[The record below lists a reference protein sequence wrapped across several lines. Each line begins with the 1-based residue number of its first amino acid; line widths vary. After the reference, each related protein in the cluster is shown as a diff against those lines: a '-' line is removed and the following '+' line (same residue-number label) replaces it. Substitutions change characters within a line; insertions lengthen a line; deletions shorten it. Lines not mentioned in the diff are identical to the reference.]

1 VRELV
6 GSVTRVSHE
15 RTEAVGL
22 QLTVELDD
30 ALPRLFADPG
40 KIKQVLVNIVFNAIK
55 FTPRNGR
62 VILKAWA
69 RRESGS

>member
-1 VRELV
+1 
-6 GSVTRVSHE
+6 
-15 RTEAVGL
+15 
-22 QLTVELDD
+22 LTVELDD